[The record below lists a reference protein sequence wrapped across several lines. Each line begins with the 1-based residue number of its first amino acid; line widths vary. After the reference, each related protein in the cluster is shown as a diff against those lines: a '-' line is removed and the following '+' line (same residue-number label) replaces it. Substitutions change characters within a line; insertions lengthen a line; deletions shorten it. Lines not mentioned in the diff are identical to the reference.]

1 MRASIESLVIPIF
14 YDRTARSLNDSNRF
28 FLSLQVITV
37 QPRNRVADKKSV
49 FLLLFGFLSAY
60 ANAQLS
66 HRPPLLAGFPNRHL
80 MLVNFPTIWKS
91 PFGQPQTCAKQST
104 RGNTTCHIGISPISG
119 LFEFQWL
126 TTWLRSQDYD
136 NSMGK
141 RQRKRR
147 QLYRML
153 VLCICISGTTT
164 ALLPTFGK
172 PVISCPYMFLTTPT

>member
-1 MRASIESLVIPIF
+1 MTERRDPSTTAIDSFSHYRYSLYNPEIEWQT
-14 YDRTARSLNDSNRF
+14 R
-28 FLSLQVITV
+28 
-37 QPRNRVADKKSV
+37 RVFS
-49 FLLLFGFLSAY
+49 FLLFGFLSAY

-153 VLCICISGTTT
+153 ALCICISGTTT